1 MTKKYRIKHESVEK
15 AVRGLFKTQEAFEKK
30 LNAWSEHH
38 FKYHPDY
45 SCIKIVANSAESIT
59 GVTCELYVATSDIE
73 EVVEYDPKKWN
84 QGPKVRP
91 IKKGNYRVEHDE
103 NGYTYKFGFY
113 WNGHFWE
120 GRKGYG
126 PIGSNSF
133 QDGFRFKPWY
143 DEWEDKE

>member
-1 MTKKYRIKHESVEK
+1 MM
-15 AVRGLFKTQEAFEKK
+15 K
-30 LNAWSEHH
+30 LNKKGWSKAERYLCPECWGASDWERPKEPEFEPED
-38 FKYHPDY
+38 FKPEAQIKPKEPDIRL
-45 SCIKIVANSAESIT
+45 SV
-59 GVTCELYVATSDIE
+59 E
-73 EVVEYDPKKWN
+73 EVVEYNPKKWN
-84 QGPKVRP
+84 QWPQVRP

-126 PIGSNSF
+126 PLCSNTF